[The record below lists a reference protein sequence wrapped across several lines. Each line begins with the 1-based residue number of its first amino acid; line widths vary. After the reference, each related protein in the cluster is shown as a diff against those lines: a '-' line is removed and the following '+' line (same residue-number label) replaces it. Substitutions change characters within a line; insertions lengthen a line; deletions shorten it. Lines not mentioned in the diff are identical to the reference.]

1 MRYYVFCFDI
11 ADDKVRYRVS
21 RILLDYGDRVQG
33 SVFELALKSHQEVPK
48 ILAKINKII
57 NPMTD
62 DLRYYYLSGESL
74 RRSKTLQGERV
85 KQTPAVIIV

>member
-11 ADDKVRYRVS
+11 ANDKARYQVS

-33 SVFELALKSHQEVPK
+33 SVFELALKSHNDITK
-48 ILAKINKII
+48 ILEKINKII

-74 RRSKTLQGERV
+74 RRSKTLQGEPV
-85 KQTPAVIIV
+85 KQTPTIIIV